1 MSNKAVRTVS
11 FNIAKEEDV
20 KMLEF
25 IDTINFSGF
34 VKERLLEDI
43 EKRSRPL
50 QIVQRTSSGGM
61 KIVVSK

>member
-1 MSNKAVRTVS
+1 MSNKAVRSVS

-34 VKERLLEDI
+34 VKEQLLADI
-43 EKRSRPL
+43 EKRKQPL
-50 QIVQRTSSGGM
+50 RIVHKSHNGGI
-61 KIVVSK
+61 KFVVGK

>member
-43 EKRSRPL
+43 EKRNQPL
-50 QIVQRTSSGGM
+50 RIVQHSQKGGIKYVM
-61 KIVVSK
+61 R

>member
-1 MSNKAVRTVS
+1 MSNKAVRSVS

-43 EKRSRPL
+43 EKRNQPL
-50 QIVQRTSSGGM
+50 RIVQRSQKGGIKYVM
-61 KIVVSK
+61 R